1 MLLKEVRV
9 LTDLQVISES
19 RDTGVMCIRGTFQ
32 RAEEENH
39 NRRIYPKAVLES
51 CVKNLHEKLSG
62 RELVGELDHPADG
75 VVKLQN
81 ASHLITKLEWQGND
95 LIGEAEILPTPAG
108 QIAKSLI
115 NAGVKIGISSRGMGT
130 LSEASEG
137 SKIVNDDYKM
147 ITFDLVADPS
157 TKGAYPSLAESK
169 QHALE
174 FVENVIKPAL
184 SEKAFVARLKKKLNE
199 AKEQN
204 NPWAICT
211 AQVGR
216 GDEAKYERCVKK
228 VKTKTSEDNDMNEM
242 CGPKHKKKKALKKL
256 VSENFGSRGPRPL
269 TLTTLVENNL
279 INEGIGDFFSGIR
292 GAFGG
297 DKARRNSVMALKSR
311 RLQRQKTGSD
321 APLMTRG
328 DDGKLRTPRP
338 TSGGAL
344 SRVRMRQGAR
354 ARYGDSPRTSDR
366 ELRSVGGD
374 HAAGKQRRREE
385 IRGRLQ
391 AMSRNGSQTS
401 QPSATKKPRQGML
414 PF

>member
-39 NRRIYPKAVLES
+39 NKRVYPKAVLEG
-51 CVKNLHEKLSG
+51 CVKSLHEKLSG

-81 ASHLITKLEWQGND
+81 ASHLITKLEWKGND

-130 LSEASEG
+130 LSESSEG

-169 QHALE
+169 QHALD
-174 FVENVIKPAL
+174 FVQNVIKPAI
-184 SEKAFVARLKKKLNE
+184 SEQAFVARLKKKLNE
-199 AKEQN
+199 ADKTKN

-211 AQVGR
+211 AKVGR
-216 GDEAKYERCVKK
+216 SDKKKYEDCVMKVKK
-228 VKTKTSEDNDMNEM
+228 KVNESSLKRLTRISVLSERESKQLKPLTFSKLTEGSFKGVR
-242 CGPKHKKKKALKKL
+242 GPNPEGRIFHKNTINALKARAEAEKK
-256 VSENFGSRGPRPL
+256 GQATP
-269 TLTTLVENNL
+269 T
-279 INEGIGDFFSGIR
+279 
-292 GAFGG
+292 
-297 DKARRNSVMALKSR
+297 ARRPEPKPTDKVR
-311 RLQRQKTGSD
+311 
-321 APLMTRG
+321 
-328 DDGKLRTPRP
+328 RTP
-338 TSGGAL
+338 GG
-344 SRVRMRQGAR
+344 G
-354 ARYGDSPRTSDR
+354 
-366 ELRSVGGD
+366 SVTPDGT
-374 HAAGKQRRREE
+374 QW
-385 IRGRLQ
+385 
-391 AMSRNGSQTS
+391 GS
-401 QPSATKKPRQGML
+401 
-414 PF
+414 

>member
-39 NRRIYPKAVLES
+39 NRRVYPKAVLEG
-51 CVKNLHEKLSG
+51 CVKSLHEKLKG

-137 SKIVNDDYKM
+137 AKIVNDDYKM

-169 QHALE
+169 QHAID
-174 FVENVIKPAL
+174 FVQNVIKPAI
-184 SEKAFVARLKKKLNE
+184 SEQAFVARLKKKLNE
-199 AKEQN
+199 AKGEN
-204 NPWAICT
+204 NAWAICT

-216 GDEAKYERCVKK
+216 EDKAKYERCVKK
-228 VKTKTSEDNDMNEM
+228 VKGKIDEM
-242 CGPKHKKKKALKKL
+242 CGPKHGKKRLSKMKK
-256 VSENFGSRGPRPL
+256 ESRAPL
-269 TLTTLVENNL
+269 TLTNLLENDN
-279 INEGIGDFFSGIR
+279 
-292 GAFGG
+292 
-297 DKARRNSVMALKSR
+297 VLKPADVKIKKNVKYPGEDVR
-311 RLQRQKTGSD
+311 DQKGKKVNPQAASNQTGQS
-321 APLMTRG
+321 
-328 DDGKLRTPRP
+328 
-338 TSGGAL
+338 
-344 SRVRMRQGAR
+344 
-354 ARYGDSPRTSDR
+354 
-366 ELRSVGGD
+366 
-374 HAAGKQRRREE
+374 
-385 IRGRLQ
+385 
-391 AMSRNGSQTS
+391 
-401 QPSATKKPRQGML
+401 
-414 PF
+414 